1 MPLLDHVCADF
12 PLEIDQRAKDHAD
25 EGGYDNT

>member
-1 MPLLDHVCADF
+1 MPLLATCVLIF